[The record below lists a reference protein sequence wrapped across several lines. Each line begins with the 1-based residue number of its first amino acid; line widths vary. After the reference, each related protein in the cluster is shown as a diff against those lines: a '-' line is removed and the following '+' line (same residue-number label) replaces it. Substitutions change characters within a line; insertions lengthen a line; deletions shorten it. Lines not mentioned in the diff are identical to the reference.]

1 MVIISIIRQC
11 LNSCP
16 PVTALLVNTHF
27 PAGAAPCL
35 WSEHS
40 PTGLVWSSKV
50 SIMRKRPQVGT
61 AMQRLSVAGETQLAC
76 TEDSQ
81 VHPEGPAWSSVSHVL
96 HRGDGAV
103 AGDPGR
109 CLPHAPLAQTEGSIS
124 VSLKQLYFPNV
135 PSPSTDAISF
145 PESFQL
151 DSKWPFI
158 ALCKF

>member
-1 MVIISIIRQC
+1 MYF
-11 LNSCP
+11 LEFYLFL
-16 PVTALLVNTHF
+16 AEL
-27 PAGAAPCL
+27 
-35 WSEHS
+35 
-40 PTGLVWSSKV
+40 GLCHCVWAFSRCS
-50 SIMRKRPQVGT
+50 
-61 AMQRLSVAGETQLAC
+61 
-76 TEDSQ
+76 
-81 VHPEGPAWSSVSHVL
+81 AWSSHGVSAVSSLVAEHVSHVL

>member
-50 SIMRKRPQVGT
+50 SIMRKVGT

-81 VHPEGPAWSSVSHVL
+81 VL
-96 HRGDGAV
+96 FFFFR
-103 AGDPGR
+103 
-109 CLPHAPLAQTEGSIS
+109 
-124 VSLKQLYFPNV
+124 
-135 PSPSTDAISF
+135 STRLT
-145 PESFQL
+145 P
-151 DSKWPFI
+151 PFI
-158 ALCKF
+158 TQVKPRGHSTQSGNYKYFFAPFPSEK

>member
-1 MVIISIIRQC
+1 MINTTHYILFLSQV
-11 LNSCP
+11 
-16 PVTALLVNTHF
+16 LLAEVR
-27 PAGAAPCL
+27 G
-35 WSEHS
+35 
-40 PTGLVWSSKV
+40 GL
-50 SIMRKRPQVGT
+50 
-61 AMQRLSVAGETQLAC
+61 A
-76 TEDSQ
+76 D
-81 VHPEGPAWSSVSHVL
+81 VHPEGPVWSSVSHVL
-96 HRGDGAV
+96 HRGGGAV